1 MVGPV
6 REREAVRF
14 AQRKLGVSQRRA
26 CRALGVAR
34 STMRYRPKLGA
45 FTRRLLVRILEL
57 VGKYPRY
64 GYKRICKLL
73 RREGWGVNRKRVH
86 RLWKQEG
93 LRVPKKLR
101 KRRRC
106 GSSANACDRQRA
118 THKNHVWTLDFAW
131 DVTEDER
138 QLKFL
143 PIVDEHTR
151 ECLAL
156 AVATS
161 IRSTDVQD
169 LLERLF
175 EEHGMPE
182 HIRCD
187 NGPELIADELQR
199 WLKRRGVAPLYIAPA
214 SPWENGYG
222 ESFIGR
228 FRDEHLDREL
238 FTSLEEARVVLEDHR
253 LDYNHRRPHS
263 SLGYMTPAE
272 FAARLRKDDSAPAQG
287 ACAPSPS
294 RVQLVPTLIGAGT

>member
-14 AQRKLGVSQRRA
+14 AQRKLGVSERRA
-26 CRALGVAR
+26 CAALGVSR
-34 STMRYRPKLGA
+34 TTFRYRPKLVDA
-45 FTRRLLVRILEL
+45 TRRLLARMLEL
-57 VGKYPRY
+57 VAKYPRY

-86 RLWKQEG
+86 RLWKKEG
-93 LRVPKKLR
+93 LRVPRRAK
-101 KRRRC
+101 KRRRRGC
-106 GSSANACDRQRA
+106 SDNACHRLKA

-131 DVTEDER
+131 DVTEDGR

-143 PIVDEHTR
+143 PIVDEYTR
-151 ECLAL
+151 ECHAL
-156 AVATS
+156 RVATS

-169 LLERLF
+169 VLERLF
-175 EEHGMPE
+175 LEHGMPE

-187 NGPELIADELQR
+187 NGPELIAEELKR
-199 WLKRRGVAPLYIAPA
+199 WLERRGVAPLYIAPA

-238 FTSLEEARVVLEDHR
+238 FTSVVEAVVVTEDWR
-253 LDYNHRRPHS
+253 IEYNHHRPHGA
-263 SLGYMTPAE
+263 LGDQTPAE
-272 FAARLRKDDSAPAQG
+272 FAATCAQAVSAPLQQPGRTMAIEE
-287 ACAPSPS
+287 A
-294 RVQLVPTLIGAGT
+294 LT